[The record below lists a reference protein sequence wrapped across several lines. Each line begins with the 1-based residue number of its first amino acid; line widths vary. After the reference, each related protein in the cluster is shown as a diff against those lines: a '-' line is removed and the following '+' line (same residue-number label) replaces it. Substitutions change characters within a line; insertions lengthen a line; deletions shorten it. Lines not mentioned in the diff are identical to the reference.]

1 MQDKRRIEVAV
12 HLTQFEIDAVTDLA
26 EDWGQSLE
34 EFLGHAAE
42 EKAHQVAYL
51 EDLDGG
57 LSEEEIREFEHD
69 YHDDRLIDFL
79 RDARQHGDE

>member
-12 HLTQFEIDAVTDLA
+12 HLTEFEIDAVTDLA

-42 EKAHQVAYL
+42 EKAHQIAHL
-51 EDLDGG
+51 EDWKGA

-69 YHDDRLIDFL
+69 YHDDRLIDYL
-79 RDARQHGDE
+79 RDVRRYK